1 MSLVTKAAAALLV
14 VGSAVWMFSPAPSTP
29 QAVVQPLIETST
41 PAIVGGR
48 RGARVGDPVP
58 VRSDARSEYQ
68 VVEISTKSSG
78 RVKILTRRDGPSG
91 RSFSQ
96 RECGC
101 ESSTF
106 RYLGDGD
113 SFDAAKNGKPDAKM
127 TRLVVGSISEQVCD
141 FACRY
146 YLPAAATP

>member
-1 MSLVTKAAAALLV
+1 MSLLVKGATALALV
-14 VGSAVWMFSPAPSTP
+14 WGILWMFSPPRLVP
-29 QAVVQPLIETST
+29 QSVAQPLIETAT

-48 RGARVGDPVP
+48 RGARMGDLVP
-58 VRSDARSEYQ
+58 VRSDGRSEYQ
-68 VVEISTKSSG
+68 VVEISKKTAG

-113 SFDAAKNGKPDAKM
+113 SFDAAKNGKPETKM
-127 TRLVVGSISEQVCD
+127 TRLVAGSISEQVCD

-146 YLPAAATP
+146 YLPTH